1 MEERNNL
8 KIICMEDIEVKEV
21 DWLWYPYIPYGKLT
35 IIQGDPGEGKT
46 TMVLQIVAL
55 LTKGEKLPCDDRE
68 QKPINV
74 IYQTAEDGLA
84 DTVKPRLMAAGADC
98 SRVLVIDECC
108 SSLSMTD
115 GRLEQ
120 AIKETGAK
128 LLILDPI
135 QAYLGA
141 GVDMHRANEIRP
153 VMKQLGDI
161 AEKYGCAI
169 ILIGHMNKANGC
181 KSAYRGL
188 GSIDFQATARSVLIV
203 GRIKD
208 DPLLRV
214 MAHDKSSLAPKG
226 RPVAFRL
233 DKESGFHWEG
243 HLDISVEELLSGDF
257 KGQKL
262 RTAKA
267 FLANILED
275 GDKTQKEIE
284 AASQKKGIKAKTLRN
299 AKQEMDIGSKKIG
312 NQWYWYL

>member
-8 KIICMEDIEVKEV
+8 KLICMEDIEAKEV

-55 LTKGEKLPCDDRE
+55 FTKGEKLPCDDRE
-68 QKPINV
+68 QKPANV

-108 SSLSMTD
+108 NSLSMTD

-181 KSAYRGL
+181 KSAYREL

-208 DPLLRV
+208 DPSLRI
-214 MAHDKSSLAPKG
+214 MAHDKSSLAPEGKS
-226 RPVAFRL
+226 VAFRM
-233 DKESGFHWEG
+233 DKERGFHWKG
-243 HLDISVEELLSGDF
+243 QCDISVDELLSGDL

-262 RTAKA
+262 RTAKT
-267 FLANILED
+267 FLASMLED
-275 GDKTQKEIE
+275 GNRPQKEIE
-284 AASQKKGIKAKTLRN
+284 TAAHEQGIKTKTLRN
-299 AKQEMDIGSKKIG
+299 AKQEMEVGSKKIG